1 MAPATI
7 PITEPTRAIAG
18 DTWRWDIAF
27 AGYTP
32 AAGWALT
39 YVFAGAGKLT
49 ITAAANA
56 AQTGWEVTVPASS
69 TSALVAG
76 QYVWV
81 AQVTQATEKYTV
93 AQGSTTVERN
103 LAIANAGDAQ
113 SHAERTLQVIEAA
126 IENRLTDGMEKY
138 EIDGRVVERIPAL
151 ELYALRDKY
160 RAEVLR
166 LRNRGRL
173 PSVRLSFGA
182 A

>member
-39 YVFAGAGKLT
+39 YIFAGAGKLSVT
-49 ITAAANA
+49 GAANA
-56 AQTGWEVTVPASS
+56 TQTGWEVTVPAAS
-69 TSALVAG
+69 TAALAAG
-76 QYVWV
+76 QYSWV
-81 AQVTQATEKYTV
+81 AQVTQGAEKYTL
-93 AQGSTTVERN
+93 AQGSTSVERN
-103 LAIANAGDAQ
+103 LALANAGDAQ
-113 SHAERTLQVIEAA
+113 SHAERTLRVIEAA

-138 EIDGRVVERIPAL
+138 EIDGRVVERIPAMD
-151 ELYALRDKY
+151 LYALRDKY
-160 RAEVLR
+160 RVEVAR
-166 LRNRGRL
+166 LRNGGRL
-173 PSVRLSFGA
+173 PSVRLRFGA